1 MINLFIK
8 GLIIGFAIAAPVGPI
23 GLLCIHRSL
32 ANGFKMGLMTGLGAA
47 LADGVYGCVAAF
59 GLTAVSSLLI
69 SHQLWIRGLG
79 GLFLIYFGVKLFFTK
94 SSDQSQNKNS
104 KTSSI
109 HACAT
114 TFFLTLTNPMTILS
128 FVAIFAGLGIGTEH
142 PNFIHAAM
150 MVMGVVLGSA
160 LWWVILSSTVA
171 FFLHKRINTKSLKI
185 INQLSGTIIL
195 LFGIFALTIFL

>member
-1 MINLFIK
+1 MIEIFIK

-32 ANGFKMGLMTGLGAA
+32 MNGFKMGLMTGLGAA
-47 LADGVYGCVAAF
+47 LADGVYGCVAGF
-59 GLTAVSSLLI
+59 GLTAISSLLM

-79 GLFLIYFGVKLFFTK
+79 GLFLIYFGMKLFLAK
-94 SSDQSQNKNS
+94 SSDQSQNKNLE
-104 KTSSI
+104 TSSI
-109 HACAT
+109 HSCAT

-150 MVMGVVLGSA
+150 MVAGVVLGSA